1 MSWVLLGLAILS
13 PTEFDAY
20 EIGRFDTMEACF
32 ETRDLVLV
40 RTEAYS
46 GIPNINE
53 QYVCVKTEYK

>member
-20 EIGRFDTMEACF
+20 EIGRYETMEECF
-32 ETRDLVLV
+32 HIRDLVLV
-40 RTEAYS
+40 RTESYN
-46 GIPNINE
+46 GIPRINE

>member
-1 MSWVLLGLAILS
+1 MSWVLIGLAILS

-20 EIGRFDTMEACF
+20 EIGRYGTMEECF
-32 ETRDLVLV
+32 HMREVELV

-53 QYVCVKTEYK
+53 QYICVKTEYK

>member
-20 EIGRFDTMEACF
+20 EIGRFDTMEECF
-32 ETRDLVLV
+32 TVRDIVLV
-40 RTEAYS
+40 KTEAYN
-46 GIPNINE
+46 GIPRINE